1 MNNKILKGTFSAA
14 LAVLC
19 FVGCSAIT
27 SSGRAYF
34 TQAALVFVQSESIA
48 GCFAGEC
55 H

>member
-1 MNNKILKGTFSAA
+1 MNNKILKGDIFRS
-14 LAVLC
+14 VGSLC